1 MSKQNDVPYYKTQ
14 YPMNLDQSISPA
26 QNHAITL
33 ESLGDMA
40 FILDMEGK
48 IIYVNDAVIHVL
60 KYPYRNLI
68 NKHIIEIHPPEYQ
81 SKASELIK
89 LMLED
94 KERYCRYPLIS
105 NDGTYIP
112 VETTVFKTTW
122 YGKDVLIGISRNM
135 AVVKKVFKQSSAG
148 IELFNPQL
156 FIYNLE
162 TERFVGITDT
172 ALKLL
177 GFTKMDFL
185 YQSINDIDIFHIPSQ
200 INQLREMINIKLS
213 IKDFDLFVN
222 SKQGLVFHLIVD
234 INPFDI
240 NKQPYLFV
248 TINQIERYG
257 NKEAKIQ
264 HQMLQQRLLAN
275 VSQELNN
282 PNFYDRL
289 GIILKWIGEHTNVS
303 RTYIFEDNKTG
314 THTNNTFE
322 WCNYGIES
330 VINDLQEIPY
340 KIIPSWKNMLLN
352 EGRVFSTDIYTLPE
366 DLLAILEP
374 QNIKSILVYPLYN
387 QKDFYGFVGFDE
399 CARNKVW
406 ETDEVELL
414 RLLSHII
421 SNAFER
427 RQMLNTILENET
439 RLKLAIGNAR
449 EGVWELNIQTRKMV
463 FDDDWRS
470 NLGYEP
476 GEIKDNFDGYLAL
489 IHPEDHILIQNQLEE
504 HVLGKTS
511 YFDCTCRMI
520 TKTGSIRWVQN
531 KGKLVTFE
539 KDKKT
544 QRIVGKFNDLTQFKL
559 AEESLI
565 QTIHRE
571 KELNDLKSRFVSNA
585 SHEFRTPLA
594 NILITSDSLD
604 EFWSKMSEDQIKL
617 RIQKIKQ
624 QVIHL
629 TGIVEN
635 VLQISQAQQGKMKFN
650 PQNIDI
656 VKLLKIIIGE
666 FKEIAKENTVI
677 EIIKNIDNCEI
688 YADPEHIRQILN
700 NLLSNSIKYS
710 IKDPKIEC
718 HLIKKEELLTILVRD
733 NGIGI
738 PKNDQQYLFTPFFRA
753 SNTIEYTGN
762 GLGLS
767 IVNESVKLHGGKVK
781 IYSNVGEGTTISISI
796 PLTKSQIIPS

>member
-1 MSKQNDVPYYKTQ
+1 
-14 YPMNLDQSISPA
+14 MNSNQTSAVI
-26 QNHAITL
+26 QNHAISL

-40 FILDMEGK
+40 FVLDMKGK
-48 IIYVNDAVIHVL
+48 IIHVNDAVVQVL
-60 KYPYRNLI
+60 KYSYKELRNK
-68 NKHIIEIHPPEYQ
+68 NVIELHPPEYQ
-81 SKASELIK
+81 EEAAILIQ
-89 LMLED
+89 LMLAG
-94 KERYCRYPLIS
+94 KEHYCRYPLIS
-105 NDGTYIP
+105 HNGTHIP
-112 VETTVFKTTW
+112 VETSVFKTTW
-122 YGKDVLIGISRNM
+122 YGKNMLIGISRNLSI
-135 AVVKKVFKQSSAG
+135 VKKVFKKSLSG
-148 IELFNPQL
+148 IELFNPEL
-156 FIYNLE
+156 FIYNLD
-162 TERFVGITDT
+162 TDKFVGISNT

-177 GFTKMDFL
+177 GFVKDDFL
-185 YQSINDIDIFHIPSQ
+185 NQSINEIDLLHIPSQ
-200 INQLREMINIKLS
+200 ISQLREMIITKLS
-213 IKDFDLFVN
+213 IKNYDLFIN
-222 SKQGLVFHLIVD
+222 SKQGLVFHLNVD
-234 INPFDI
+234 VNPFDI
-240 NKQPYLFV
+240 NKQTYLFV

-264 HQMLQQRLLAN
+264 HQMLQQSLLAN

-303 RTYIFEDNKTG
+303 RTYIFEDNNDG

-322 WCNYGIES
+322 WCNYGIAS
-330 VINDLQEIPY
+330 VINDLQEVPY
-340 KIIPSWKNMLLN
+340 EIIPSWKKMLLK

-366 DLLAILEP
+366 DLLPVLEP

-399 CARNKVW
+399 CVRNKVW
-406 ETDEVELL
+406 EEDEVELL
-414 RLLSHII
+414 RLLSNII

-449 EGVWELNIQTRKMV
+449 EGVWELNIQTREMV
-463 FDDDWRS
+463 FDDEWRA
-470 NLGYEP
+470 NLGYEI
-476 GEIKDNFDGYLAL
+476 GEIKNNFDGYLAL
-489 IHPEDHILIQNQLEE
+489 IHPEDHILVQNQLNE
-504 HVLGKTS
+504 HILGKTS

-520 TKTGSIRWVQN
+520 TKTGSLRWVQN
-531 KGKLVTFE
+531 KGKLVMFE

-565 QTIHRE
+565 ETIRRE

-604 EFWSKMSEDQIKL
+604 EYWSEMSKDQIKF
-617 RIQKIKQ
+617 RIRKIKQ
-624 QVIHL
+624 QVMHL

-656 VKLLKIIIGE
+656 IQLLKTIIAE
-666 FKEIAKENTVI
+666 FQEIVKEKTVI
-677 EIIKNIDNCEI
+677 EIIKNIDICEL
-688 YADPEHIRQILN
+688 YLDPKLIRQILN
-700 NLLSNSIKYS
+700 NLLSNAIKYS

-718 HLIKKEELLTILVRD
+718 HLIKKEETLTILVRD

-738 PKNDQQYLFTPFFRA
+738 PKYDQKYLFRPFFRA
-753 SNTIEYTGN
+753 SNTTEYAGN

-781 IYSNVGEGTTISISI
+781 IYSNVDEGTTVSITI
-796 PLTKSQIIPS
+796 PFTKSPVFNS

>member
-1 MSKQNDVPYYKTQ
+1 
-14 YPMNLDQSISPA
+14 MNSNQTSAVI
-26 QNHAITL
+26 QNHAISL

-40 FILDMEGK
+40 FVLDMKGK
-48 IIYVNDAVIHVL
+48 IIHVNDAVVQVL
-60 KYPYRNLI
+60 KYSYKELRNK
-68 NKHIIEIHPPEYQ
+68 NVIELHPPEYQ
-81 SKASELIK
+81 EEAAILIQ
-89 LMLED
+89 LMLAG
-94 KERYCRYPLIS
+94 KEHYCRYPLIS
-105 NDGTYIP
+105 HNGTHIP
-112 VETTVFKTTW
+112 VETSVFKTTW
-122 YGKDVLIGISRNM
+122 YGKNMLIGISRNLSI
-135 AVVKKVFKQSSAG
+135 VKKVFKKSLSG
-148 IELFNPQL
+148 IELFNPEL
-156 FIYNLE
+156 FIYNLD
-162 TERFVGITDT
+162 TDKFVGISNT

-177 GFTKMDFL
+177 GFVKDDFL
-185 YQSINDIDIFHIPSQ
+185 NQSINEIDLLHIPSQ
-200 INQLREMINIKLS
+200 ISQLREMIITKLS
-213 IKDFDLFVN
+213 IKNYDLFIN
-222 SKQGLVFHLIVD
+222 SKQGLVFHLNVD
-234 INPFDI
+234 VNPFDI
-240 NKQPYLFV
+240 NKQTYLFV

-264 HQMLQQRLLAN
+264 HQMLQQSLLAN

-303 RTYIFEDNKTG
+303 RTYIFEDNNDG

-322 WCNYGIES
+322 WCNYGIAS
-330 VINDLQEIPY
+330 VINDLQEVPY
-340 KIIPSWKNMLLN
+340 EIIPSWKKMLLK

-366 DLLAILEP
+366 DLLPVLEP

-399 CARNKVW
+399 CVRNKVW
-406 ETDEVELL
+406 EEDEVELL
-414 RLLSHII
+414 RLLSNII

-449 EGVWELNIQTRKMV
+449 EGVWELNIQTREMV
-463 FDDDWRS
+463 FDDEWRA
-470 NLGYEP
+470 NLGYEI
-476 GEIKDNFDGYLAL
+476 GEIKNNFDGYLAL
-489 IHPEDHILIQNQLEE
+489 IHPEDHILVQNQLNE
-504 HVLGKTS
+504 HILGKTS

-520 TKTGSIRWVQN
+520 TKTGSLRWVQN
-531 KGKLVTFE
+531 KGKLVMFE

-565 QTIHRE
+565 ETIRRE

-604 EFWSKMSEDQIKL
+604 EYWSEMSKDQIKF
-617 RIQKIKQ
+617 RIRKIKQ
-624 QVIHL
+624 QVMHL

-656 VKLLKIIIGE
+656 IQLLKTIIAE
-666 FKEIAKENTVI
+666 FQEIVKEKTVI
-677 EIIKNIDNCEI
+677 EIIKNIDICEL
-688 YADPEHIRQILN
+688 YLDPKLIRQILN
-700 NLLSNSIKYS
+700 NLLSNAIKYS

-718 HLIKKEELLTILVRD
+718 HLIKKEETLTILVRD

-738 PKNDQQYLFTPFFRA
+738 PKYDQKYLFTPFFRA
-753 SNTIEYTGN
+753 SNTTEYAGN

-781 IYSNVGEGTTISISI
+781 IYSNVDEGTTVSITI
-796 PLTKSQIIPS
+796 PFTKSPVFNS